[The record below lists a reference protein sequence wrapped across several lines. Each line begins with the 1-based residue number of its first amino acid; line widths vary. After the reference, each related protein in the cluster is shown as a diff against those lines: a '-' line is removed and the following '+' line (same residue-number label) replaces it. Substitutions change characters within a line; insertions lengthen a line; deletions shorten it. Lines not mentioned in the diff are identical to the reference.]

1 MSYSC
6 LAVWVVAI
14 LLVPFI
20 ILVRFCESERETIY
34 RLRNEGRSY
43 RWIADRLG
51 ISVYRVR
58 KESIVVTN

>member
-1 MSYSC
+1 MSYTC
-6 LAVWVVAI
+6 LAVWLVVL

-20 ILVRFCESERETIY
+20 ILVRFCESEHETIY

>member
-1 MSYSC
+1 MSYTC

-20 ILVRFCESERETIY
+20 ILVRLCESELESIY

-43 RWIADRLG
+43 RWIAERLG

-58 KESIVVTN
+58 KESILVTN